1 MRSMLTV
8 FPVRRTTIP
17 KTRRKRDGES
27 FGKMLSKLESAS
39 SRLKRARS
47 RR

>member
-1 MRSMLTV
+1 MRSILTV

-39 SRLKRARS
+39 GRLKQAR
-47 RR
+47 RRR